1 MKPHPFVVNPVL
13 FVDFIRRVSDDQIHK
28 VLESFGL
35 DASVTLIQPK
45 RKRNFYRVDFAD
57 VLSAEKAFA
66 LIHLQPIPVVE
77 PPVVLQFSVWPP
89 TRPNVPRV
97 YEPTAS
103 PRLVKP
109 WVEGDTAGALFDAL
123 RRYGAIHS
131 IHVDSTSGALVQFW
145 SEDEASE
152 AERQFVGVGTR
163 KSTLQVY
170 DPCSVFCANV
180 NYDVDLPTLRS
191 YFEKYGT
198 ITSAELF
205 RYPSTG
211 KSRGLATISF
221 VLPEQASAAI
231 KGMHEHEIHWRKIF
245 VSYAIVKRSST
256 AKSFAPVAAPV
267 AVDEQPPIIEPA
279 AVPVVDCERCTQLEG
294 LKGLYEALRDELS
307 QHVEQDRDHRERHV
321 SERANLQNR
330 YDEEIKARH
339 AAEDEVVEI
348 SKRFLAEMESS
359 AALQAELE
367 RLRREVLQQRADH
380 VKLQARYDK
389 DQAAAKDDQ
398 TRLQAELED
407 AKEQLRREQGVQQRA
422 ASLAALRTELENAE
436 RAKLQEKYDKEVQQR
451 VAATEEAEKLRVQ
464 KEAAERTLE
473 LVQSKLKMLEL
484 ERDRPIWEEAK
495 RKREAAEAEKRRAEE
510 IETKRRNMEKM
521 RAAEKARQE
530 AERQEQLK
538 REKEERERKERE
550 RKEREERERLARERE
565 ERERK
570 LRAERELVQRLE
582 RWRVATADEEK
593 RCKARDADL
602 RRGFIIWTPARAL
615 KRVQLV
621 MDEFDK
627 LKFSET
633 LPLTLGAIPWPVL
646 VDPVKM
652 KVEDI
657 SWDAVEAFCRQAKL
671 ALLHDQAGYKALV
684 VSLHR
689 MFHPDKWRSRA
700 ILPTVLDDELR
711 SAVEAA
717 GNSVAQALTPLW
729 RETKGYT

>member
-1 MKPHPFVVNPVL
+1 MHTKNLHP
-13 FVDFIRRVSDDQIHK
+13 R
-28 VLESFGL
+28 
-35 DASVTLIQPK
+35 
-45 RKRNFYRVDFAD
+45 
-57 VLSAEKAFA
+57 
-66 LIHLQPIPVVE
+66 
-77 PPVVLQFSVWPP
+77 
-89 TRPNVPRV
+89 
-97 YEPTAS
+97 
-103 PRLVKP
+103 
-109 WVEGDTAGALFDAL
+109 
-123 RRYGAIHS
+123 
-131 IHVDSTSGALVQFW
+131 
-145 SEDEASE
+145 
-152 AERQFVGVGTR
+152 
-163 KSTLQVY
+163 
-170 DPCSVFCANV
+170 
-180 NYDVDLPTLRS
+180 
-191 YFEKYGT
+191 
-198 ITSAELF
+198 
-205 RYPSTG
+205 
-211 KSRGLATISF
+211 
-221 VLPEQASAAI
+221 
-231 KGMHEHEIHWRKIF
+231 
-245 VSYAIVKRSST
+245 
-256 AKSFAPVAAPV
+256 
-267 AVDEQPPIIEPA
+267 
-279 AVPVVDCERCTQLEG
+279 
-294 LKGLYEALRDELS
+294 LYEALRDELS
-307 QHVEQDRDHRERHV
+307 QHVKQDRDHREQHD
-321 SERANLQNR
+321 SERTNLQNR

-359 AALQAELE
+359 AALRAELE
-367 RLRREVLQQRADH
+367 RLRLEVLKQTTEH

-398 TRLQAELED
+398 ARLRAELED
-407 AKEQLRREQGVQQRA
+407 AKEQVRREKGVQQRA
-422 ASLAALRTELENAE
+422 ASLAALRTELEDAE
-436 RAKLQEKYDKEVQQR
+436 RTKLQDKYDKEVQQR
-451 VAATEEAEKLRVQ
+451 VAAMEEAENLRLQ

-530 AERQEQLK
+530 AERQERLK
-538 REKEERERKERE
+538 REKEERE
-550 RKEREERERLARERE
+550 RKEREERERLARECA

-582 RWRVATADEEK
+582 LWRVATAEEEK

-633 LPLTLGAIPWPVL
+633 LPLTFGAIPWPVL
-646 VDPVKM
+646 VDPVRM

-671 ALLHDQAGYKALV
+671 ALLHDQAGYKSLV

-700 ILPTVLDDELR
+700 ILPTVFDEELR
-711 SAVEAA
+711 SGIEAA